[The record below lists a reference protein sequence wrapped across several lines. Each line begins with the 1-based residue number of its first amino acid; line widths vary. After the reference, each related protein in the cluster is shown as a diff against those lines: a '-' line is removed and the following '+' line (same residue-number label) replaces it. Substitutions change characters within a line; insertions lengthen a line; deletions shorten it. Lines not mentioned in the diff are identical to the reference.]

1 MPKKTPG
8 IKIRLDLLKPQGE
21 NIKIFTKASKWL
33 LSTGRYI
40 IIFVE
45 ALVLVAFLSRFKFD
59 ADLATTKEAIDQQ
72 VPFIQSQKTD
82 EELIRQVQMQLAT
95 IKDIK
100 LTSPDYHLILNK
112 IAQQTPTGVRINN
125 ITLNKGVGKVDFKIT
140 GSSQTNNDLTTFI
153 LGLKEEVGFEGVTIS
168 SIGLEEDVTNFTI
181 TGSNQLSVRGE
192 RSL

>member
-21 NIKIFTKASKWL
+21 NIKIFVKASKWL

-40 IIFVE
+40 VIFVE
-45 ALVLVAFLSRFKFD
+45 ALVLIAFLSRFKFD
-59 ADLATTKEAIDQQ
+59 GDLAANKDAIDQQ
-72 VPFIQSQKTD
+72 IPFIQSQRSD

-100 LTSPDYHLILNK
+100 LSNPNHPLILSK
-112 IAQQTPTGVRINN
+112 IAEQTPLGVSVDNIN
-125 ITLNKGVGKVDFKIT
+125 LNKTTGKVDFKIT
-140 GSSQTNNDLTTFI
+140 GNSQTNNDLATFV
-153 LGLKEEVGFEGVTIS
+153 LGLRDAAGFDGIIIS
-168 SIGLEEDVTNFTI
+168 SIGIEEDIINFTI
-181 TGSNQLSVRGE
+181 TGSSNITFKGE